1 VTRRDAAAIEVLFRR
16 LGRDLLL
23 SWAGT
28 AGSFDDADLAT
39 RRRRGPTRATV
50 DLEVASDLAQAEQL
64 LVNRLMTRRGELAPL
79 GHPDYGSR
87 HHELIGEPNT
97 ERNRNLVKLYIL
109 QALRGEPRVA
119 KVLRCDV
126 REEERPRDTVR
137 VEIDLRLIDEPNPL
151 NLVIPV
157 ELGAGL

>member
-1 VTRRDAAAIEVLFRR
+1 MTRTAAEVDVLFRR

-39 RRRRGPTRATV
+39 DRRRGPRGSIVDADVAT
-50 DLEVASDLAQAEQL
+50 DLAQADQM

-109 QALRGEPRVA
+109 QALKDEPRIA
-119 KVLRCDV
+119 KVERCV
-126 REEERPRDTVR
+126 VHHEERPRDIVR
-137 VEIDLRLIDEPNPL
+137 VELTIRLIDEPTPL
-151 NLVIPV
+151 NLVIPI
-157 ELGAGL
+157 ELGAGT